1 MRKKRNPQCS
11 MELHYVPH
19 EICSQLSGISQW
31 LDAHPQFN
39 DWIYEDLSSG
49 DKQDTGRNGLSAE
62 SVLRAALL
70 KQYLNCDYDYLSFV
84 LMDSMLFRDFC
95 RLEPNQRPS
104 RSSLHGLIS
113 LLTASTWERI
123 NNCQLMTAKDQGIE
137 KGRTV
142 AIDSTVTESDI
153 KPPCDSD
160 LLASSVKEICRLL
173 ERGQT
178 LTPTPLYEYTH
189 HNRAV
194 KDAAR
199 KCIYAGKKDR
209 HQHYKKL
216 LQLTRKS
223 RKVLIGATFKLTDAR
238 QQGQCLL
245 ADDAD
250 KWQADVDHLL
260 PLVDAIV
267 SQTERRVFKG
277 EKVPAQEKVVSLYE
291 PHTDIIV
298 KDKRQVQYGHKLN
311 LVQGKSRLILDLVI
325 EEGNPADSDRF
336 IPMMERQK
344 EIYGRVPRQ
353 TSGDG
358 GYACRANLEKAK
370 AMGISDVAFNK
381 KRGLEVEE
389 MTKSQYVY
397 KTLFRFRAGIEAG
410 ISWLKRCFGLSR
422 CHCKGSER
430 FDSHCWLS
438 VVCYNLVILAR
449 HPAPS

>member
-1 MRKKRNPQCS
+1 
-11 MELHYVPH
+11 
-19 EICSQLSGISQW
+19 
-31 LDAHPQFN
+31 
-39 DWIYEDLSSG
+39 
-49 DKQDTGRNGLSAE
+49 
-62 SVLRAALL
+62 
-70 KQYLNCDYDYLSFV
+70 
-84 LMDSMLFRDFC
+84 MD
-95 RLEPNQRPS
+95 EN
-104 RSSLHGLIS
+104 
-113 LLTASTWERI
+113 
-123 NNCQLMTAKDQGIE
+123 QLMTAKDQGIE

-178 LTPTPLYEYTH
+178 LTATPLYEYTH

-199 KCIYAGKKDR
+199 KCIYAGKEER

-223 RKVLIGATFKLTDAR
+223 RKVLIEATVTLANAR

-298 KDKRQVQYGHKLN
+298 KDRRQVQYGHKLN

-325 EEGNPADSDRF
+325 EEGNPADSDQF

-422 CHCKGSER
+422 CHCKSSER

>member
-31 LDAHPQFN
+31 LDTHPQFN

-49 DKQDTGRNGLSAE
+49 DKQNTGRNGLSAE

-70 KQYLNCDYDYLSFV
+70 KKYLDCDYDYLSFV

-173 ERGQT
+173 KRGQT
-178 LTPTPLYEYTH
+178 LTATPLYEYTH

-199 KCIYAGKKDR
+199 KCIYARKEERD
-209 HQHYKKL
+209 QHYKKL

-223 RKVLIGATFKLTDAR
+223 RKVLIEATFKIANAR

-245 ADDAD
+245 ADDAE

-267 SQTERRVFKG
+267 SQTERRVLKG
-277 EKVPAQEKVVSLYE
+277 EKVPAQEKVVRNC
-291 PHTDIIV
+291 P
-298 KDKRQVQYGHKLN
+298 
-311 LVQGKSRLILDLVI
+311 
-325 EEGNPADSDRF
+325 
-336 IPMMERQK
+336 
-344 EIYGRVPRQ
+344 EIKP
-353 TSGDG
+353 TFHFSSGT
-358 GYACRANLEKAK
+358 A
-370 AMGISDVAFNK
+370 V
-381 KRGLEVEE
+381 
-389 MTKSQYVY
+389 
-397 KTLFRFRAGIEAG
+397 
-410 ISWLKRCFGLSR
+410 
-422 CHCKGSER
+422 
-430 FDSHCWLS
+430 
-438 VVCYNLVILAR
+438 
-449 HPAPS
+449 